1 MEDGEGEGKRRS
13 PLERGRQPGWQ
24 QSPEEMCLGE
34 VVSGDVEEA
43 KYDIHIHSEKSHI
56 KINCDQ

>member
-13 PLERGRQPGWQ
+13 PGWQ
-24 QSPEEMCLGE
+24 QSPEEMFLGE

-43 KYDIHIHSEKSHI
+43 KYDIHIHSEK
-56 KINCDQ
+56 INRDQ

>member
-24 QSPEEMCLGE
+24 QSPEEMFLGE

-43 KYDIHIHSEKSHI
+43 KYDIHIHSEK
-56 KINCDQ
+56 INCDQ